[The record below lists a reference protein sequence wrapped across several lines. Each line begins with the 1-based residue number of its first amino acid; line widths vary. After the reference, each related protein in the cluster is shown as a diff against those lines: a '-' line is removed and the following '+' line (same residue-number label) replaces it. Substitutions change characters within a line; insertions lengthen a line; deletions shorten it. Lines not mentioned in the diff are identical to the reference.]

1 MCDIIYIKLNVRSF
15 SQVSEVGYMN
25 VKEQLILAG
34 IEELEERGIQE
45 LSLRRVA
52 TRCGVSCAAPYKHF
66 KDKQDFILGMIRY
79 INGKWQDI
87 QNAIMS
93 RHDGDM
99 RRKLLDVCMGYVRFL
114 VDNPHFHAV
123 IVMLPG
129 NSDPEQVSARHELSA
144 DLKRLVHDYCVSL
157 KIPEK
162 LERCKLYTVRSLIY
176 GAAMFIDS
184 GQLPDNDD
192 TMSMVRES
200 ISSELNALAVPAQ

>member
-1 MCDIIYIKLNVRSF
+1 
-15 SQVSEVGYMN
+15 MN

-79 INGKWQDI
+79 INKKWNDI
-87 QNAIMS
+87 QNAVMS
-93 RHDGDM
+93 RCDCDM
-99 RRKLLDVCMGYVRFL
+99 GRKLLDICMEYVRFL

-123 IVMLPG
+123 IVMLPK
-129 NSDPEQVSARHELSA
+129 NSDAEQQNARHELSA
-144 DLKRLVHDYCVSL
+144 ELKKLVHDYCVSL
-157 KIPEK
+157 HIPEK

-184 GQLPDNDD
+184 GQMPYNDD
-192 TMSMVRES
+192 TMTMVRES
-200 ISSELNALAVPAQ
+200 ISRELSALALPAQ